1 VVIPLGTTYP
11 QPPPHF
17 PSPQHAE
24 RGAVATRRGRGC
36 RQSSECCPTSHP
48 FRDGG
53 RLACRGRAGSRGSL
67 LGEHFLGREAQEN
80 VPQAPV
86 GLSEKQQPEAALEAA
101 RHLAR
106 QWSRP
111 GEGLRARSAGAIAW
125 FQSLRPKGRR
135 YKCLVARLISRPC
148 SERAGL
154 AQKGSKTVHEDRI
167 TPRGAHALGRDE
179 AAVLVKIAQNPNAT
193 LTEDERHSLRSTAFR
208 LKTAARRAGVPIVS
222 EGSSPRSSRRP

>member
-1 VVIPLGTTYP
+1 M
-11 QPPPHF
+11 
-17 PSPQHAE
+17 
-24 RGAVATRRGRGC
+24 TRRGRGC

-67 LGEHFLGREAQEN
+67 LRGRIFLVSEARENAAQETRRAH
-80 VPQAPV
+80 QQ
-86 GLSEKQQPEAALEAA
+86 KQQPEAALEAA

-148 SERAGL
+148 SERAGF

-167 TPRGAHALGRDE
+167 TLRGAHALGRDE
-179 AAVLVKIAQNPNAT
+179 VVALVKIAQNPNAT

-222 EGSSPRSSRRP
+222 EGSSPWSSRRP